1 MIGINEEVFALT
13 EILKTAE
20 TENEKL
26 AIAMNIAELLSE
38 KMEKMDKALQSLETQ
53 FRTVV
58 TYHVKDE
65 KNRNKLLSINYRD
78 EIN

>member
-1 MIGINEEVFALT
+1 MIRINEEVFALT

-38 KMEKMDKALQSLETQ
+38 KMEKMDKALQRLEIE

-65 KNRNKLLSINYRD
+65 KTRNKLLSINYRD

>member
-26 AIAMNIAELLSE
+26 AIAMNIADLLSE
-38 KMEKMDKALQSLETQ
+38 KVEKMGKALQKLETN

-58 TYHVKDE
+58 TYHV
-65 KNRNKLLSINYRD
+65 RNEETRNQLLSINFRE

>member
-38 KMEKMDKALQSLETQ
+38 KMEKMDKALQSLEIE

-65 KNRNKLLSINYRD
+65 KTRNKLLSINYRD